1 MKRIGFVLLFLTA
14 SAFTFPAKEVKLEY
28 VFKVGDE
35 YTLNQTTNQTIKQ
48 SIMGMDQVA
57 ENLIVGQ
64 MKYKVAS
71 VTDTGAKLEMR
82 FLKLKSSLKSVMGEK
97 AMDTEG
103 DSESTENKVL
113 KSMMN
118 KIVLISISKQ
128 GIVEVE
134 NSDNLWTGMDDLGLD
149 EATLAQMKIVMEQ
162 MMGKK
167 SLKNSLEQAMVY
179 YSDKKVKQGDT
190 WFSKNAFPM
199 DFPIES
205 NNTWSLANLAGDAAK
220 VNNDATFAT
229 LDKNKTVNMPGGI
242 QAKMD
247 LAGNQATKADV
258 NAKTGWPTEIHITST
273 LKGKM
278 TLLAGGM
285 IPTDMDV
292 PMEILTQITYT
303 IVKK

>member
-1 MKRIGFVLLFLTA
+1 MKKIGFVLIFLAAT
-14 SAFTFPAKEVKLEY
+14 AFTFPAKEVKLEY

-48 SIMGMDQVA
+48 TIMGMDQVA
-57 ENLIVGQ
+57 ENLVAGQ
-64 MKYKVAS
+64 MRYKVTA
-71 VTDTGAKLEMR
+71 VTATGAKLEMR
-82 FLKLKSSLKSVMGEK
+82 FLKLKSSLKSIMGEK

-103 DSESTENKVL
+103 EIDNAENKVL

-118 KIVLISISKQ
+118 KVVLVNISKQ
-128 GIVEVE
+128 GIVEIE
-134 NSDNLWTGMDDLGLD
+134 NSDNLWTDMNNLGLD
-149 EATLAQMKIVMEQ
+149 EATLEQTKIVMEQ
-162 MMGKK
+162 MMGNK
-167 SLKNSLEQAMVY
+167 SLKNSLERAMVY
-179 YSDKKVKQGDT
+179 YTDKKVKPGDT

-199 DFPIES
+199 DFPIEN

-220 VNNDATFAT
+220 VNGDGTCVT
-229 LDKNKTVNMPGGI
+229 LDKNKVVNLPGGI

-247 LAGNQATKADV
+247 LAGNQVTKADV
-258 NAKTGWPTEIHITST
+258 NAKTGWASEIRISST

-285 IPTDMDV
+285 IPMDMDV
-292 PMEILTQITYT
+292 PMEILSQITYT